1 MPEIAKK
8 KKRLLLASF
17 FKVYGIRQ
25 HTAESCGG
33 LTYIRSQ
40 GPERVMSGQGPTVSL
55 KSMPSDL
62 KSSLKISSLKCI
74 TPSKYQYSRAKPIKP
89 RLPRFKLQ

>member
-1 MPEIAKK
+1 MPEITNLEKEK
-8 KKRLLLASF
+8 VSLASF
-17 FKVYGIRQ
+17 FKVYGIWQ
-25 HTAESCGG
+25 HTAESRGG

-74 TPSKYQYSRAKPIKP
+74 TPSKYQHSRANPIKP
-89 RLPRFKLQ
+89 RLSRFKL